1 MADYKPIYVL
11 VNSCIFLIVI
21 IAKIPEMHRVRLL
34 GINSTLGVDEPV
46 EVDPTVISKKTK

>member
-1 MADYKPIYVL
+1 MADYKPIYVV
-11 VNSCIFLIVI
+11 VNSGIFLIVI

-46 EVDPTVISKKTK
+46 EVDLKKGK